1 MLDTPGATAML
12 TTVKLNKQAFVFL
25 VFDVSDRSSFE
36 NLSEFI
42 ENFNNNNHND
52 NRLLYIIG
60 NKTDKG
66 TRQVSKDDAEEF
78 AATYGLSYFEVS
90 VKENKGVDAVF
101 KKAIELICKNLD

>member
-25 VFDVSDRSSFE
+25 VFDVSDRSTFE

-66 TRQVSKDDAEEF
+66 TR
-78 AATYGLSYFEVS
+78 
-90 VKENKGVDAVF
+90 
-101 KKAIELICKNLD
+101 